1 MRALIA
7 LCLTLAVVSQ
17 SEAHFWRPRP
27 PQNVNVGDS
36 CTPPHVATC
45 GPRRVVSQN
54 ITAAA
59 DFG

>member
-7 LCLTLAVVSQ
+7 LCLTLAVVSL
-17 SEAHFWRPRP
+17 SEAFWRPRP

-36 CTPPHVATC
+36 CTPSYVATC

-54 ITAAA
+54 ITAAT